1 MALVKFYRGLS
12 TAYSAATYADG
23 IYFATDTKE
32 IILNGS
38 KYGADSTQINDIV
51 DKLADIEENAQ
62 VNVIESVSVDGTAL
76 TITNKGVN
84 IELTKFLDDYTV
96 SAENVEV
103 TFTTEGAEGPEDT
116 TIPLSEVI
124 TTIVDGIDSVNAN
137 SKLTLT
143 SADGEDK
150 TLKVYTLT
158 QGTTEIGKINIP
170 VDMVVSSGSVVEKE
184 DGKKYIQLVIA
195 NQDDPLEIP
204 VEDLVDVYTEGNGI
218 NITEGNVI
226 SIELDPA
233 TESFLEVTA
242 TGLKATGIQ
251 KAINDAVKVVDDK
264 VTAVE
269 DTIGESTDTASN
281 TGSIYARIA
290 QMKADIAALTG
301 GESGSISDMIDSAK
315 NTIDAYT
322 VNGKKISENPVLKGS
337 DITIGEMD
345 TTTGG
350 VIEDSDTVTAA
361 VGKIVYNIT
370 WHEAE

>member
-12 TAYSAATYADG
+12 TAYSSATHIDG

-51 DKLADIEENAQ
+51 DKLDAIEESAQ

-76 TITNKGVN
+76 TITDKGVN
-84 IELTKFLDDYTV
+84 IELTKFLDGYAV
-96 SAENVEV
+96 SADNVEITV
-103 TFTTEGAEGPEDT
+103 PTGDEEHPSTT
-116 TIPLSEVI
+116 
-124 TTIVDGIDSVNAN
+124 
-137 SKLTLT
+137 LTLT
-143 SADGEDK
+143 EFVEEVQESVNDLKVTLTSTDGEDK
-150 TLKVYTLT
+150 TLKVYTIS
-158 QGTTEIGKINIP
+158 QCGVKIGEINIP
-170 VDMVVSSGSVVEKE
+170 VDMVVSSGSVIEKE

-226 SIELDPA
+226 SIELDEA
-233 TESFLEVTA
+233 SEDFLEVTA
-242 TGLKATGIQ
+242 AGLKVTGIQ
-251 KAINDAVKVVDDK
+251 DAIDDAVKVVDDK

-269 DTIGESTDTASN
+269 TTIGKADDTASG
-281 TGSIYARIA
+281 TGSIFARLAKI
-290 QMKADIAALTG
+290 KADVTALTG
-301 GESGSISDMIDSAK
+301 GESGSISDMIDSAVD
-315 NTIDAYT
+315 TINEYT
-322 VNGKKISENPVLKGS
+322 VNGKKISENPVLKGT
-337 DITIGEMD
+337 DITIGEVP
-345 TTTGG
+345 TTGG
-350 VIEDSDTVTAA
+350 AIEDTDTVAAA